1 MCTDI
6 LIYVQNICVCI
17 YKHICAYSY
26 TYVYLCVYKTKPNK
40 KKTQRMVQKE
50 FIPYLEE
57 NDNFS

>member
-40 KKTQRMVQKE
+40 KKK
-50 FIPYLEE
+50 PE
-57 NDNFS
+57 NGAEGIHTLLRRK